1 MSTEDPTGQLTA
13 LVKTAESTLHVPCRK
28 YLHVSPLKSFPK
40 FHGSMIIAKKQLK
53 KARKAQ
59 RKVVVNQHSEL

>member
-40 FHGSMIIAKKQLK
+40 FHGLMIIAKKAIKESK
-53 KARKAQ
+53 KSTK
-59 RKVVVNQHSEL
+59 KSCC